1 MSPASPDT
9 GRRAERR
16 LRLSFE
22 FFPPKSEAHDPAF
35 GAVVKRLASFAPDF
49 VSVTYGAAG
58 SSQARS
64 VNVVRQV
71 AGEGLPT
78 AAHLT
83 CVGASRTSLEQTID
97 SFRALGI
104 ERFVALRGDPP
115 GGVGTPYR
123 PHPEGFQDTADLVR
137 CLRGKGATDVSVSA
151 YPERHPQSPDW
162 ETELAV
168 LRRKTEAGAAR
179 AITQFFFDN
188 DLFDRY
194 RDRVRRAGIDLPV
207 VPGILP
213 IHRFASVETFA
224 ARCGASVPTDIRDRF
239 ADIGDDPEAHRSAAA
254 EIAAEQIV
262 DLRKRGVDAFHIY
275 TINGSAL
282 TEAVLDLCGVEA
294 GRARRAA

>member
-1 MSPASPDT
+1 MSAASPEG
-9 GRRAERR
+9 GRTSRFQ
-16 LRLSFE
+16 LSFE
-22 FFPPKSEAHDPAF
+22 FFPPKSEVHDPAF
-35 GAVVKRLASFAPDF
+35 GTVVKRLARFAPDF

-64 VNVVRQV
+64 ISVVRQV

-83 CVGASRTSLEQTID
+83 CVGASRASLEQTID
-97 SFRALGI
+97 SFRTIGI

-115 GGVGTPYR
+115 GGVGTPYQ
-123 PHPEGFQDTADLVR
+123 PHREGFHDTADLVR
-137 CLRGKGATDVSVSA
+137 CLRGKGATEVSVSA

-168 LRRKTEAGAAR
+168 LRRKADAGAAR

-188 DLFDRY
+188 DLFERY
-194 RDRVRRAGIDLPV
+194 RDRIQRAGIDLPV

-224 ARCGASVPTDIRDRF
+224 ARCGALVPAVIRERF
-239 ADIGDDPEAHRSAAA
+239 AGIGEDMEAHRSAAA
-254 EIAAEQIV
+254 EIAAEQIL
-262 DLRKRGVDAFHIY
+262 DLRKRGVDAFHFY

-282 TEAVLDLCGVEA
+282 TEAVLGLCGIEA